1 VIVDLTLETEGGQTA
16 LQFACE
22 RMFNAGYT
30 GRNQDEVR
38 RHIEELALKGIPGP
52 PETPTLYPVIRS
64 ALVGDPEIEVYG
76 RGTCG
81 EAEYVLLIETE
92 RRVYVGIGSDH
103 TDRTLEEHDI
113 PRAKQICPN
122 VFGRTVWP
130 LAEVEGHWD
139 SLTMRARQTVDGREI
154 LYQQGALGRLMAPAE
169 LMAFVRAKSGAPLEG
184 SVIFSGTLAALTG
197 GFIYGSRF
205 TAEIADPRR
214 DRRLTLS
221 YDVRTLEPLS

>member
-1 VIVDLTLETEGGQTA
+1 MIVDLRLEAEGGQTA
-16 LQFACE
+16 LRFACE

-30 GRNQDEVR
+30 GRNQEEVR
-38 RHIEELALKGIPGP
+38 RHIEELAHKGIPGP

-64 ALVGDPEIEVYG
+64 ALVGDPVVEVYG

-81 EAEYVLLIETE
+81 EAEYVLLVENE
-92 RRVYVGIGSDH
+92 RRVFVGVGSDH
-103 TDRTLEEHDI
+103 TDRILEEHDI

-122 VFGRTVWP
+122 VIGRVVWP
-130 LAEVEGHWD
+130 LDEVEGHWD
-139 SLTMRARQTVDGREI
+139 LLTLRSHQVADGREV
-154 LYQQGALGRLMAPAE
+154 LYQEGALGRLMAPAE

-197 GFIYGSRF
+197 GFVYGSRF

-214 DRRLTLS
+214 ERRLTLS